1 VVVIVET
8 NENKTKQNYPLY
20 EYSECCIYQ
29 SINQSKKTLLLP
41 SIAAI
46 FSIIIFLSKHDFL
59 AFLLNK
65 SGH

>member
-1 VVVIVET
+1 MNIVSVV
-8 NENKTKQNYPLY
+8 Y
-20 EYSECCIYQ
+20 
-29 SINQSKKTLLLP
+29 INQSIKKTLLLP

-46 FSIIIFLSKHDFL
+46 FSIIIFLSKKHDFL